1 MKEYNRL
8 LGNKHKNL
16 FIQTFCADSGYSN
29 LPLLIQVYMVS
40 FIIFSEDIPIAKA
53 FSFSLCVF
61 SPKHHVVSVVTVFYS
76 IYLSGCAGSLLQCS
90 IWDL

>member
-8 LGNKHKNL
+8 LGNKHKNF

-29 LPLLIQVYMVS
+29 RPLLIQIYMVS

-53 FSFSLCVF
+53 FNFNFCVF
-61 SPKHHVVSVVTVFYS
+61 SPKDHVVSVVIMFYN

>member
-1 MKEYNRL
+1 MKEYNRF

-16 FIQTFCADSGYSN
+16 FIQAFCDDSSYSN
-29 LPLLIQVYMVS
+29 RPLLIQVYMVS

-53 FSFSLCVF
+53 FNFSFCVF
-61 SPKHHVVSVVTVFYS
+61 SPKDHVVSVVITFKN
-76 IYLSGCAGSLLQCS
+76 IYLSGCAGSSLQCS